1 MRANVEG
8 IETHEELVELLR
20 EVKVDQHY
28 KREFLHVLYGFIQKI
43 FHTFDPYR
51 PQPQHQRQNY
61 KHYD

>member
-8 IETHEELVELLR
+8 IETHKELVELLR

-51 PQPQHQRQNY
+51 PQP
-61 KHYD
+61 